1 MTVPIY
7 VAESAPPH
15 LRGQLVTLNN
25 VFITGGQ
32 FIAAVIDGL
41 FSDVRDGWRFVFIL
55 YMTNSGL

>member
-1 MTVPIY
+1 MTVPMY

-15 LRGQLVTLNN
+15 MRGQLVTFNN

-41 FSDVRDGWRFVFIL
+41 FSDVKNGWRSVLITVPL
-55 YMTNSGL
+55 